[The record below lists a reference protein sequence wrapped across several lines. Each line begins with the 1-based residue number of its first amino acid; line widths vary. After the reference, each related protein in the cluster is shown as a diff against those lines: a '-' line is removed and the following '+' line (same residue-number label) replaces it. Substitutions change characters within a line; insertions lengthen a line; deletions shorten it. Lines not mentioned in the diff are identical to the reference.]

1 MMNLKRVIKG
11 LMMGLVVTVSVSG
24 GAQAQAKVKLKTP
37 SIKISSVKYTSAKVT
52 AKNGIYVSNVKKKGK
67 KVYDKISG
75 YQIYRRLGG
84 SGSFK
89 KVFTAKVKSKKITK
103 SKTFS
108 GLKSGTY
115 YAFRI
120 RTYKKVG
127 KKTYYSKWGYAGV
140 TTKKNTNTDASNN
153 NDNTNNNN
161 FVPSPTPS
169 SGTCAQM
176 NEQYK
181 NYTAEQMDAIFN
193 ADYQQK
199 TVDRVNLL
207 RKNRGLAPYAL
218 DPTLCQLAQV
228 RAQENVAM
236 QTWISKNGGLYAHY
250 RDMSTG
256 RYWNSIFAD
265 YGVSNIQSFSESVG
279 WGFYKVN
286 RWFYTMGNIGEW
298 DDVVREVWGGD
309 NYGAVFSNSWLMALS
324 GAVES
329 TSHRKSL
336 IASSVYADCMGVAF
350 VWNAEKTYS
359 VWVYVFGKYK

>member
-1 MMNLKRVIKG
+1 MNLKRVIKG
-11 LMMGLVVTVSVSG
+11 LLMGLVVTVSVSG

-52 AKNGIYVSNVKKKGK
+52 AKNGIYVSDIKKKGK

-84 SGSFK
+84 SGAFK
-89 KVFTAKVKSKKITK
+89 KVFTAKVKRKKITK
-103 SKTFS
+103 SKNFS

-140 TTKKNTNTDASNN
+140 TTKKNMDTLNNN
-153 NDNTNNNN
+153 NDNTNNDS
-161 FVPSPTPS
+161 VPNPTPS

-181 NYTAEQMDAIFN
+181 NYTVEQMDAIFN
-193 ADYQQK
+193 ADYQRK
-199 TVDRVNLL
+199 TVDRVNLF

-236 QTWISKNGGLYAHY
+236 QTWKSENLDKGHY
-250 RDMSTG
+250 RDSTKS
-256 RYWNSIFAD
+256 RYWNSIFWD

-279 WGFYKVN
+279 WGNYNVN
-286 RWFYTMGNIGEW
+286 TGWFGTMGNIGEW

-309 NYGAVFSNSWLMALS
+309 NYGAVFSNSWLEALS

>member
-1 MMNLKRVIKG
+1 MNLKRVIKG
-11 LMMGLVVTVSVSG
+11 LLMGLVVTVSVSG

-37 SIKISSVKYTSAKVT
+37 YIKISSVKYTSAKVT
-52 AKNGIYVSNVKKKGK
+52 AKNGIYVSDVKKKGK

-84 SGSFK
+84 SGAFK
-89 KVFTAKVKSKKITK
+89 KVFTAKVKRKKITK
-103 SKTFS
+103 SKNFS

-127 KKTYYSKWGYAGV
+127 KKIYYSKWGYAGV

-153 NDNTNNNN
+153 NDNTNIDS
-161 FVPSPTPS
+161 VPSPSPS

-181 NYTAEQMDAIFN
+181 NYTVEQMDAIFN

-207 RKNRGLAPYAL
+207 RKNRGLAPYVL

-236 QTWISKNGGLYAHY
+236 QTWGVNNSYAHY
-250 RDMSTG
+250 RDLSKS

-265 YGVSNIQSFSESVG
+265 YGVNNIQSYSEAVG
-279 WGFYKVN
+279 FGGYNNNSFFVS
-286 RWFYTMGNIGEW
+286 MGNIGEW
-298 DDVVREVWGGD
+298 DDAVREVWGAD
-309 NYGAVFSNSWLMALS
+309 NYGAVYTNWWLENLS
-324 GAVES
+324 DDVES
-329 TSHRKSL
+329 VPHRKAL
-336 IASSVYADCMGVAF
+336 IASSVYADCMGVAY
-350 VWNAEKTYS
+350 VWNAEKTNS